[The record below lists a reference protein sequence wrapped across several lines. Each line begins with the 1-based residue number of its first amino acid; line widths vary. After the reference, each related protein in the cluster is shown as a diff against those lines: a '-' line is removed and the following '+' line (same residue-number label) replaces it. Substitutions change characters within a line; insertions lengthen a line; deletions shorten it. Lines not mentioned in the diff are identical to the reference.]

1 MKRQILAV
9 SILLVATQLFGQ
21 ESRFWVGGSGKWADN
36 SHWATVSGGEP
47 GATVPESGT
56 SVVFDANSFS
66 GAKNTVTLSDEVVIG
81 SLTATDAEFVFSGKK
96 DLTVGGSVSVDSNVD
111 FGKLR
116 GALVLSADGNQTLN
130 LPATLDGDIIF
141 NGGNWT
147 LASDL
152 ATEGNITL
160 NAGSLNTSGHSVTCS
175 VFTATENAEELD
187 IRNSSMVTDKW
198 FTNAAE
204 NMNVK
209 AAGST
214 VFVYKHTSTNFR
226 KANGQLYSRVRI
238 KSTAKDDATLK
249 VTWKKDITCP
259 ENAANDDDGE
269 IYVAIYEV
277 EVIGG
282 SGTYTIGA
290 LKDNSSVPSVYNK
303 TGKKGTIK
311 LAPGTYNVGFYAGSK
326 REDYALDAYETKV
339 VVAPPKFEGGI
350 EVATNADCYGGDV
363 VLKSGVKGGTGA
375 LTVLWNEDE
384 PTETNAQNITAADGT
399 TIYLKVTDA
408 KDCYIEPSPF
418 FYYTQFPAFNSY
430 ITGPDKIEI
439 KEIEKEPACEEESN
453 GAIKVLAKGGYLE
466 HTYYKYT
473 LTGPENKIETEA
485 TTAKVELTG
494 LKKGDYTLKIS
505 DDKCESDNLTVELS
519 DVKKP
524 TIDLGADEYLCEG
537 EKTYTI
543 KNAKVTGTYTSVEW
557 NSDEASAKFS
567 DEDQKTVLKPK
578 LNIIGTDATAM
589 TMIAKNGACVTAP
602 ALKTVTVISAPS
614 PTITT
619 TDNVNVCGLE
629 IDIEAAPG
637 VSGNDANL
645 TAEVDEV
652 NSDGSKAS
660 GSSGLKLKVTKA
672 GQYKIFVKE
681 KKTENNCNCS
691 GTSDTITVNFFSEPK
706 FKATKFSSA
715 KNSACGKDEEISI
728 TANVDNATTY
738 AWSLEKG
745 ANSSFSPK
753 NEATTK
759 YKTLEADVT
768 THKEVILRVIAGNDG
783 CTGDDAVTDTYKI
796 NVYAMPEPKIKAK
809 KYTTCTGTIDLE
821 GTITNGNTREEWVES
836 DASKGDRIEQ
846 KLDGAMARAEEVVK
860 EGVNSGTFKVTLKEK
875 NAGNCEGIADSA
887 TIEFKG
893 KPNIRMV
900 NNDTAFCDGSV
911 TSYTARYTDKQYATT
926 IQWNAKG
933 LPKPTMSEGGVVAT
947 YTFKK
952 EDLTTLKRYVIKVE
966 AEEPGCGSAVDS
978 VVVKVL
984 PVPKITIN
992 RDTTVC
998 GTVYKVPTYVPSV
1011 TIDDDEYTPTYA
1023 WSSGDESIAEYDN
1036 GIFKVVNMGD
1046 KDSVTCTVFL
1056 TEIVGN
1062 CQSSKDAN
1070 VKFYAKPVANIG
1082 NGYPDSVCYD
1092 ANDMYIDLS
1101 SAAPKHCKSVKWFSS
1116 GVEFIPTVDNKYK
1129 VTDKDKKQ
1137 KFIKL
1142 TLWVEGFGC
1151 CDAAEDSVKII
1162 IKSLPTPTILN
1173 DDEDFEVC
1181 QNDVVTYETQSG
1193 MTDYVWKVDGEE
1205 KGNSKT
1211 FTHKWIEDP
1220 TLPHTISVSYSNGCA
1235 ASEPVEKPVTIHTLP
1250 EINHPLQPKKDTICT
1265 GVELPLDAT
1274 ANDDNNNFSY
1284 VWKYGDV
1291 DYLVTAASQPD
1302 VKFYSEDAGDYQLIC
1317 SIKNNDYGCSIN
1329 DTVKIHVVPA
1339 PVIKVNT
1346 ITPVCEKADFIN
1358 NYEPGKYY
1366 VEVENNDDCTY
1377 LWEVVSGTGDFD
1389 GTEEDLEMVYKPTP
1403 ADREAGEVKI
1413 KFSVTKK
1420 YCSTVSDTITVKLL
1434 KPLNAGVGSV
1444 APFRIAS
1451 TTEINVTIKGS
1462 YKGGYANGLGFYL
1475 VAPDG
1480 TEVDLY
1486 DHNADYNK
1494 LMCSW
1499 IAKPGVIDV
1508 TFTTTSN
1515 KSLFFGDLAME
1526 DTLGGEKKYDILGD
1540 WSNIYGKNPAE
1551 GGWSV
1556 KIGGPYTG
1564 GGKFVQAVITFADHE
1579 KNDPA
1584 RPIKK
1589 VKFDSKE
1596 MEPALS
1602 IRSGSR
1608 IKYVSPIGLHVDCH
1622 GDSIYV
1628 VSKPLRDG
1636 DSDEHLYNFVW
1647 ATDSKFTAESI
1658 IAQNTGKTADTLKLP
1673 AQKYFIK
1680 VIDELGC
1687 SATDSFEIT
1696 QPEKIMVGLVR
1707 NDSVRCYG
1715 ETNGSLKVG
1724 VSNVGADL
1732 SKFTFSWKELGGN
1745 KELSDSTA
1753 LVNLA
1758 AGSYV
1763 VRVKNNEDECYV
1775 DSVLTVVQPN
1785 APLTVEIIADS
1796 VKPASCGG
1804 DPNGQVMFIANGGT
1818 RNYSLFA
1825 DGILKDS
1832 DKADTLAATGLAGKK
1847 VEFKIKDARGCELDT
1862 AVSVAPDT
1870 LSLEYA
1876 ITEEIK
1882 CLDDSATV
1890 KVTVKNAKPSDAFTF
1905 KWDGGEETSASTMK
1919 LVAGVHKVEVAPF
1932 GTTCFTELPI
1942 TVKGARSIT
1951 KKIIY
1956 TDSIKCYGDETAS
1969 FYVKADSVGTPS
1981 GHFTYTWKD
1990 DDNNIWNDTAVTN
2003 VGVGKYYLT
2012 ILTDDGCEIYD
2023 TVEVKGPDSKLEIDH
2038 SKVKQTA
2045 LADCGEENGSV
2056 TALGAVTGGL
2066 KPANG
2071 YDFQWILQ
2079 SDETQKKGGHTI
2091 TAGIGAGFY
2100 KIVVTDSLGC
2110 KATDTLTVKDNGQVD
2125 FNYEIVKSVTC
2136 KEREDAQIR
2145 ISQVM
2150 ENGAAASSFKLE
2162 WINKSGYSQIGYSQ
2176 NDTTITNVGNNAT
2189 LTITTA
2195 HGCSTEALIE
2205 ALGDSTLRFIEPI
2218 TNYPDMNG
2226 TPERANGSLTVE
2238 VAGGI
2243 GAYAYDWS
2251 VEVPGNEIT
2260 AVNIENTDSTTT
2272 LKKRMAGKYHLSV
2285 TDESSCSIDT
2295 TLEVKYE
2302 PIDAIVT
2309 IDSVKC
2315 KGTDGGK
2322 VKLTGFGG
2330 YDGVDYVFHWV
2341 KTTDVNSVPVESE
2354 PIIKEGDEATFTNL
2368 TAGWY
2373 ECLIWQ
2379 LDSSLVR
2386 VRDTSIWVGEPTI
2399 ALRVPNDSITIDS
2412 TYCYATSGAIT
2423 VKAPADSAAAYDIY
2437 NGYYPLTISV
2447 KNSQNDVIAPTGL
2460 AAGWYTIHVEDA
2472 LGCEYDKAVEVGD
2485 KSKFE
2490 VKANDVDLRCFGS
2503 TNGKVEVEASI
2514 ENASAFTYSWM
2525 KWIDS
2530 KGDTL
2535 PLPGTVISEDSVV
2548 KGLAAGAYIVN
2559 VTVNVDNHTCVKSD
2573 TAYVNQPDSISF
2585 KLSNVK
2591 DNTCFTK
2598 ADGIVRL
2605 DSLNGGFKVPNRK
2618 YEMFIFMSDDNNIYD
2633 DNNELT
2639 NRYIAIADPS
2649 VAVDSSFTF
2658 EGHLLTG
2665 EHKVVVVDEGGCL
2678 SDTIAFTVNSL
2689 PRVSFAVSN
2698 IEPNSCYNSN
2708 DGEVKLENLQGGV
2721 EKYNFFEV
2729 LDVNKNV
2736 LFSDSMMVVSKS
2748 DSIGTDTTAI
2758 FAPGLTVGK
2767 YLVRVADTSDCFS
2780 EYDTLQVFTKRPR
2793 IVLDTIIENVLPECG
2808 MFKKDGSVSNEG
2820 VVTAF
2825 ASKLMTPDVKT
2836 MGADLKLFFKVD
2848 DGEFKADSVLT
2859 KLTAGKHN
2867 ITISYADTLCAD
2879 TVYAFNL
2886 DSKSNLVADAHF
2898 IGTPKAI
2905 FSCPDKEL
2913 TAYVESGENGG
2924 PFSYKFYTLSDEE
2937 AEKLLPVE
2945 PAPEPAKEEKPVE
2958 NNTAV
2963 DDSTTNTADTVA
2975 YRYNRGIYFRAD
2987 SVPAVDTTG
2996 NPAVT
3001 DTVPVLL
3008 PVYDHQT
3015 IRGRM
3020 VSVLASGSRE
3030 DGSVKVSGDTWRAY
3044 ADDIK
3049 PYGYETFYYFEI
3061 TNDQCISVDSI
3072 KATALRPV
3080 EDLQIIVDMEDVTFD
3095 ELLIDGE
3102 YQVPE
3107 GGLLTLTANQLEFEF
3122 SDNIFAYAEN
3132 GWLWQSAP
3140 ADNNE
3145 SSTSGL
3151 FIGRIE
3157 TTSPSMNENPLVA
3170 QGYGRFIAKV
3180 WDSVRFEL
3188 SDYSEGVYRIS
3199 DTTLTCSYYD
3209 TVVVNAESTIKPRKV
3224 FTPNGDGHNDTW
3236 KIAGMASYDKA
3247 TIYVFNRWGGRVW
3260 QYSGTGREYDTKE
3273 WDGRNEKNKPVPSG
3287 TYYYVIQCSDGV
3299 LGGKKVTGPVTIIR

>member
-96 DLTVGGSVSVDSNVD
+96 DLTVGGSVSVDSKVD

-116 GALVLSADGNQTLN
+116 GALVLSAEGDQTLN
-130 LPATLDGDIIF
+130 LPATLDGDIVF

-152 ATEGNITL
+152 ATEGNVTL
-160 NAGSLNTSGHSVTCS
+160 NAGSLNTAGHSVTCS

-204 NMNVK
+204 NMTVK
-209 AAGST
+209 AEGST

-238 KSTAKDDATLK
+238 KSAGKDGVPTIKITLI
-249 VTWKKDITCP
+249 KDIQCP
-259 ENAANDDDGE
+259 ANATNSNQDLYLAT
-269 IYVAIYEV
+269 YEV
-277 EVIGG
+277 EVVNAG
-282 SGTYTIGA
+282 SGSYCIGV
-290 LKDNSSVPSVYNK
+290 LDDSSEPDVFNK
-303 TGKKGTIK
+303 PGTKQTVK
-311 LAPGTYNVGFYAGSK
+311 LGPGTYRIGFYSGPKKSK
-326 REDYALDAYETKV
+326 YNLDEGYEEKKIV
-339 VVAPPKFEGGI
+339 GPKNFTGGV
-350 EVATNADCYGGDV
+350 EVDTGATCYGDDI
-363 VLKSGVKGGTGA
+363 VLKSTVKNGTEPYKYIEWEENERVAPNTKVTAHSGDNIY
-375 LTVLWNEDE
+375 LTVTDKNGCTFDADPFRYLLDDE
-384 PTETNAQNITAADGT
+384 EN
-399 TIYLKVTDA
+399 
-408 KDCYIEPSPF
+408 
-418 FYYTQFPAFNSY
+418 NSY
-430 ITGPDKIEI
+430 TDGPAKIEI
-439 KEIEKEPACEEESN
+439 DMFTPDPACEDEST
-453 GAIKVLAKGGYLE
+453 GKIKILAKGGYKE
-466 HTYYKYT
+466 HTFYKYD
-473 LTGPENKIETEA
+473 LSGPLSKSATGTTSAEA
-485 TTAKVELTG
+485 ELSG
-494 LKKGDYTLKIS
+494 LKKGNYTLKIS
-505 DDKCESDNLTVELS
+505 DDKCESEDLS
-519 DVKKP
+519 VSLDDVKKP
-524 TIDLGADEYLCEG
+524 TINIGADQYICEDESNPAING
-537 EKTYTI
+537 VTI
-543 KNAKVTGTYTSVEW
+543 TGDYTSVKW
-557 NSDEASAKFS
+557 TSDNVAVSLPTGQ
-567 DEDQKTVLKPK
+567 DVVLNPN
-578 LNIIGTDATAM
+578 LTINTSGSSSLTLV
-589 TMIAKNGACVTAP
+589 AKNGSCEVTATP
-602 ALKTVTVISAPS
+602 KNVTVISLPN
-614 PTITT
+614 PTIITGN
-619 TDNVNVCGLE
+619 DNVCGLVV
-629 IDIEAAPG
+629 DIEAIPG
-637 VSGNDANL
+637 ISGNEANL
-645 TAEVDEV
+645 VADVEEAL
-652 NSDGSKAS
+652 DGGAKDP
-660 GSSGLKLKVTKA
+660 SSEGLNLKVTKA
-672 GQYKIFVKE
+672 GRYKIVVKE
-681 KKTENNCNCS
+681 KKNEGGCDCY
-691 GTSDTITVNFFSEPK
+691 GTSSTITLTFYDKPVFEDKKFDAPTSVCGAGVLSSIKVN
-706 FKATKFSSA
+706 TK
-715 KNSACGKDEEISI
+715 
-728 TANVDNATTY
+728 NAT
-738 AWSLEKG
+738 AFKWSLEKG
-745 ANSSFSPK
+745 ADTSFGPDD
-753 NEATTK
+753 EATTK
-759 YKTLEADVT
+759 YTTQVADVT
-768 THKEVILRVIAGNDG
+768 TNKEVKLKVVASNVG
-783 CTGDDAVTDTYKI
+783 CTGEDAISDTYTFP
-796 NVYAMPEPKIKAK
+796 VYAKPEPAINKT
-809 KYTTCTGTIDLE
+809 KYTTCNDTIELEGKITAGNTDVTWEPSDKANVKIIDSKIDNVDKTKVTAKAVLVAGAEHKTYTITLNEKGQGDCGTIKSTAAELVFKNQLFVNLEKDSVMVCDGATECSAVVLDKRGTIDWEVTGGVEAKSISQEKATYKLE
-821 GTITNGNTREEWVES
+821 F
-836 DASKGDRIEQ
+836 
-846 KLDGAMARAEEVVK
+846 
-860 EGVNSGTFKVTLKEK
+860 EGLKEIK
-875 NAGNCEGIADSA
+875 RIRITANATETGCKTVRAS
-887 TIEFKG
+887 
-893 KPNIRMV
+893 
-900 NNDTAFCDGSV
+900 
-911 TSYTARYTDKQYATT
+911 
-926 IQWNAKG
+926 
-933 LPKPTMSEGGVVAT
+933 
-947 YTFKK
+947 
-952 EDLTTLKRYVIKVE
+952 TLIKI
-966 AEEPGCGSAVDS
+966 
-978 VVVKVL
+978 L
-984 PVPKITIN
+984 PVPVVTIN
-992 RDTTVC
+992 KDTAVC
-998 GTVYKVPTYVPSV
+998 GLAYNVPEFVSSV
-1011 TIDDDEYTPTYA
+1011 DLGDDESVKNLYTHSWTP
-1023 WSSGDESIAEYDN
+1023 SLSEHNAEYKN
-1036 GIFKVVNMGD
+1036 GVFRPTNMGD
-1046 KDSVTCTVFL
+1046 KDSVICKLNL
-1056 TEIVGN
+1056 TEVVGE
-1062 CQSSKDAN
+1062 CFDSKDAN
-1070 VKFYAKPVANIG
+1070 VTFYAKPVVEKLKSC
-1082 NGYPDSVCYD
+1082 PDTICDEEVLK
-1092 ANDMYIDLS
+1092 IDLTKIFKAEHAKSLTWYS
-1101 SAAPKHCKSVKWFSS
+1101 SDI
-1116 GVEFIPTVDNKYK
+1116 EFTPDNTNIY
-1129 VTDKDKKQ
+1129 VASDDDKDQ
-1137 KFIKL
+1137 GYVKL
-1142 TLWVEGFGC
+1142 TLLANGYGC
-1151 CDAAEDSVKII
+1151 CDDAEKTVMIY
-1162 IKSLPTPTILN
+1162 IKKPVTPTITDGEFDVCKN
-1173 DDEDFEVC
+1173 DE
-1181 QNDVVTYETQSG
+1181 VTYKTQPGMSG
-1193 MTDYVWKVDGEE
+1193 YVWKVDGETVGTE
-1205 KGNSKT
+1205 SVLKYKWTKDPGNYSIT
-1211 FTHKWIEDP
+1211 
-1220 TLPHTISVSYSNGCA
+1220 VSYSNGCA
-1235 ASEPVEKPVTIHTLP
+1235 TKTSLP
-1250 EINHPLQPKKDTICT
+1250 EDVEVHGMPAIPPVFDTTCT
-1265 GVELPLDAT
+1265 ETPWNFDAT
-1274 ANDDNNNFSY
+1274 ITGNYTYS
-1284 VWKYGDV
+1284 WKTHLDKFQ
-1291 DYLVTAASQPD
+1291 TPASQPD
-1302 VKFYSEDAGDYQLIC
+1302 ITFISEEAGNFQLVCLITD
-1317 SIKNNDYGCSIN
+1317 IDYGCPAY
-1329 DTVKIHVVPA
+1329 DTVNVHVVQA

-1346 ITPVCEKADFIN
+1346 ITPVCDKADFIN
-1358 NYEPGKYY
+1358 NYESGKYY
-1366 VEVENNDDCTY
+1366 VEVENNDDCEY
-1377 LWEVVSGTGDFD
+1377 LWEIVSGTGSFN
-1389 GTEEDLEMVYKPTP
+1389 GTEEDLAMVYEPTED
-1403 ADREAGEVKI
+1403 DREAGEVKF
-1413 KFSVTKK
+1413 KFSVTKNH
-1420 YCSTVSDTITVKLL
+1420 CTTVSDTITVKLL
-1434 KPLNAGVGSV
+1434 QPMNAGIGGV
-1444 APFRIAS
+1444 APFKIAS

-1462 YKGGYANGLGFYL
+1462 YSGGYADGLGFYL

-1480 TEVDLY
+1480 TELKLY
-1486 DHNADYNK
+1486 QHDRKNSKNWTISPKDFNITFSTESNEVLNLINFGKGKDAEGTF
-1494 LMCSW
+1494 
-1499 IAKPGVIDV
+1499 GVV
-1508 TFTTTSN
+1508 
-1515 KSLFFGDLAME
+1515 
-1526 DTLGGEKKYDILGD
+1526 D
-1540 WSNIYGKNPAE
+1540 WSAINGMNPAE
-1551 GGWSV
+1551 GGWAV
-1556 KIGGPYTG
+1556 RVGGSFTKN
-1564 GGKFVQAVITFADHE
+1564 GKLMHAIITFADHE
-1579 KNDPA
+1579 KNDLSK
-1584 RPIKK
+1584 PIKK

-1596 MEPALS
+1596 ITPALA
-1602 IRSGSR
+1602 IRNGSSA
-1608 IKYVSPIGLHVDCH
+1608 KYISPIGLHVECY
-1622 GDSIYV
+1622 GDSIEV

-1647 ATDSKFTAESI
+1647 ATSSDFSSASV
-1658 IAQNTGKTADTLKLP
+1658 IAKTVGKSVDTLKL
-1673 AQKYFIK
+1673 AAGKYFIS
-1680 VIDELGC
+1680 ITDEYGC
-1687 SATDSFEIT
+1687 SVMDSFEIST
-1696 QPEKIMVGLVR
+1696 PEKITIGQVR
-1707 NDSVRCYG
+1707 NDTIACYG
-1715 ETNGSLKVG
+1715 DTTG
-1724 VSNVGADL
+1724 VLEVNVTNVGAVQ
-1732 SKFTFSWKELGGN
+1732 SNYSFSWAKKGSAE
-1745 KELSDSTA
+1745 ELSNLAKID
-1753 LVNLA
+1753 NLA
-1758 AGSYV
+1758 AGDYV
-1763 VRVKNNEDECYV
+1763 VTVTNNEDGCQQ
-1775 DSVLTVVQPN
+1775 DSTLTVVQPN
-1785 APLTVEIIADS
+1785 APLTATVIADS
-1796 VKPASCGG
+1796 TLQASCGG
-1804 DPNGQVMFIANGGT
+1804 TTGRVMFKAEGGT
-1818 RNYSLFA
+1818 KNYKLSAYLNGEYEEKDKDKEEILTAASLPGA
-1825 DGILKDS
+1825 KI
-1832 DKADTLAATGLAGKK
+1832 A
-1847 VEFKIKDARGCELDT
+1847 FKIQDANLCEYFDT
-1862 AVSVAPDT
+1862 VSTMPDT
-1870 LSLEYA
+1870 LKLRVDVISEV
-1876 ITEEIK
+1876 K
-1882 CLDDSATV
+1882 CQDDSATV
-1890 KVTVKNAKPSDAFTF
+1890 KVVVENAKPGAVYVY
-1905 KWDGGEETSASTMK
+1905 KWDGGEKNGSDEAK
-1919 LVAGVHKVEVAPF
+1919 LPAGSHKVEVAEA
-1932 GTTCFTELPI
+1932 GATECFTELSI
-1942 TVKGARSIT
+1942 TVKGAREVTNKIT
-1951 KKIIY
+1951 Y

-1969 FYVKADSVGTPS
+1969 FYAKADSVGTPS

-2162 WINKSGYSQIGYSQ
+2162 WINKGGYSQIGYSQ
-2176 NDTTITNVGNNAT
+2176 NDTTINNVGNNAT

-2243 GAYAYDWS
+2243 GAYVYDWS

-2341 KTTDVNSVPVESE
+2341 KTTDANSVPVESE
-2354 PIIKEGDEATFTNL
+2354 PMIKEGDEATFTNL

-2423 VKAPADSAAAYDIY
+2423 VKAPADSAVAYDIY
-2437 NGYYPLTISV
+2437 NGYYPFTISV

-2633 DNNELT
+2633 ANNELT
-2639 NRYIAIADPS
+2639 NRYIAEAS

-2698 IEPNSCYNSN
+2698 VEPNSCYNSN

-2736 LFSDSMMVVSKS
+2736 LFSDSMMVVCQT
-2748 DSIGTDTTAI
+2748 DTIGDTTAI

-2886 DSKSNLVADAHF
+2886 GAKSNLVADAHF

-2905 FSCPDKEL
+2905 FTCPDKEL

-3080 EDLQIIVDMEDVTFD
+3080 EGLQIIVDMEDVTSD

-3260 QYSGTGREYDTKE
+3260 QYSGSGREYDTKE
-3273 WDGRNEKNKPVPSG
+3273 WGGRNEKNKPVPSG

>member
-96 DLTVGGSVSVDSNVD
+96 DLTVGGSVSVDSKVD

-116 GALVLSADGNQTLN
+116 GALVLSAEGNQTLN
-130 LPATLDGDIIF
+130 LPATLDGDIVF

-160 NAGSLNTSGHSVTCS
+160 NAGSLNTAGHSVTCS

-198 FTNAAE
+198 FTNAANEMYMLAKGSTIDLRGNIRTDFRIADEHVYDNLIYGSAVKASVGEEIDVYDEVIPTCPVNSKSSPQGSTNNGSFKVKVGTNMSKKYEVHVERVGSNDTYTQTGNDIPFPNLKSGRYNVYYLE
-204 NMNVK
+204 NGITKGTGPDCQFDLGDSFDGKGIIVSKDALCYKEPIQELTVDVTGGTTPYKFTWEDAMGNTSVTTANEANSPSLSNVVFNSRLSVKIEDAKKCFYSFGYDYRDGSHNSYTTGPTEFVIDLFEYTKACDDMSNGKITVVAQGGTGTNIDYEYKLGDGDWKSGVVIDNVK
-209 AAGST
+209 AGTYTVIVRDSNDCPSKSKKAVVGKNLRPEPNLCEDATICEDTEYPLSSDPKNCSSFEWEGTVSDPESKTPTYTPSAAAISAGSVT
-214 VFVYKHTSTNFR
+214 LK
-226 KANGQLYSRVRI
+226 L
-238 KSTAKDDATLK
+238 TAKDTTNCPDSTESVTLTIVKKTKPTMVTGSVRVCGLDTTLNVTPTDASNDLVVECTQKPDGAVVTKTGLYVK
-249 VTWKKDITCP
+249 VSKAGTYKFKVVEKNGECAGCDGETSEVELTFYDAPDVTIIQKDAAEICAQSGKVVSAIAQSTCTTITWSMTGGANTEEQLAAEDAGSGEINRKVNYEVDVVNDLNQDITLTATARNSTCP
-259 ENAANDDDGE
+259 ATATDSYTFTVLPVPAPEFVYDAGKPDSILLCGKSGE
-269 IYVAIYEV
+269 IKV
-277 EVIGG
+277 
-282 SGTYTIGA
+282 
-290 LKDNSSVPSVYNK
+290 
-303 TGKKGTIK
+303 KKIT
-311 LAPGTYNVGFYAGSK
+311 T
-326 REDYALDAYETKV
+326 
-339 VVAPPKFEGGI
+339 
-350 EVATNADCYGGDV
+350 GDV
-363 VLKSGVKGGTGA
+363 RWIKSDNVEIKDVNVSGGELTATAELKSGAAYGVYAVSMVEKNSAGCEDTITAQVKFMQEPVMEFKDNIYSASICAGDSFNIVVTKHENYTGCTWTSGGASLDGDLDGASYTSLVSTQRKVLNITATPNGGCTVKGGKAFTLTIEPLPDPNTSEIETDVCGLVYELPELVSSVTDEKGNSIPTSIACNGTIGLDVVTDLETGKTTLKA
-375 LTVLWNEDE
+375 AKTGSYGLVINETLQKGNLKCKNAEKSVTIHFTASPKTNIGTYASVCNYDEYIVFDKANPTDYVSLEWSSSTGGLFYDENDNVNNTVKN
-384 PTETNAQNITAADGT
+384 PKYKITAADTANGYVAITLSMVGLAPCNETTDT
-399 TIYLKVTDA
+399 TITIMINKPDVREIVGMPTACKDVEQEYSIVSGMRNYKWFVDGNEQTGETSATFNYVGTVAGETHSITVTYTDKNSCKVT
-408 KDCYIEPSPF
+408 
-418 FYYTQFPAFNSY
+418 T
-430 ITGPDKIEI
+430 
-439 KEIEKEPACEEESN
+439 
-453 GAIKVLAKGGYLE
+453 
-466 HTYYKYT
+466 
-473 LTGPENKIETEA
+473 
-485 TTAKVELTG
+485 
-494 LKKGDYTLKIS
+494 
-505 DDKCESDNLTVELS
+505 
-519 DVKKP
+519 
-524 TIDLGADEYLCEG
+524 
-537 EKTYTI
+537 
-543 KNAKVTGTYTSVEW
+543 
-557 NSDEASAKFS
+557 
-567 DEDQKTVLKPK
+567 
-578 LNIIGTDATAM
+578 
-589 TMIAKNGACVTAP
+589 
-602 ALKTVTVISAPS
+602 
-614 PTITT
+614 
-619 TDNVNVCGLE
+619 
-629 IDIEAAPG
+629 
-637 VSGNDANL
+637 
-645 TAEVDEV
+645 
-652 NSDGSKAS
+652 
-660 GSSGLKLKVTKA
+660 
-672 GQYKIFVKE
+672 VKE
-681 KKTENNCNCS
+681 KL
-691 GTSDTITVNFFSEPK
+691 V
-706 FKATKFSSA
+706 
-715 KNSACGKDEEISI
+715 
-728 TANVDNATTY
+728 
-738 AWSLEKG
+738 
-745 ANSSFSPK
+745 
-753 NEATTK
+753 TTK
-759 YKTLEADVT
+759 
-768 THKEVILRVIAGNDG
+768 EVKLAHSLP
-783 CTGDDAVTDTYKI
+783 DTVK
-796 NVYAMPEPKIKAK
+796 V
-809 KYTTCTGTIDLE
+809 C
-821 GTITNGNTREEWVES
+821 TNG
-836 DASKGDRIEQ
+836 
-846 KLDGAMARAEEVVK
+846 
-860 EGVNSGTFKVTLKEK
+860 
-875 NAGNCEGIADSA
+875 
-887 TIEFKG
+887 
-893 KPNIRMV
+893 
-900 NNDTAFCDGSV
+900 
-911 TSYTARYTDKQYATT
+911 
-926 IQWNAKG
+926 
-933 LPKPTMSEGGVVAT
+933 
-947 YTFKK
+947 
-952 EDLTTLKRYVIKVE
+952 
-966 AEEPGCGSAVDS
+966 
-978 VVVKVL
+978 
-984 PVPKITIN
+984 
-992 RDTTVC
+992 
-998 GTVYKVPTYVPSV
+998 
-1011 TIDDDEYTPTYA
+1011 
-1023 WSSGDESIAEYDN
+1023 
-1036 GIFKVVNMGD
+1036 
-1046 KDSVTCTVFL
+1046 
-1056 TEIVGN
+1056 
-1062 CQSSKDAN
+1062 
-1070 VKFYAKPVANIG
+1070 
-1082 NGYPDSVCYD
+1082 
-1092 ANDMYIDLS
+1092 
-1101 SAAPKHCKSVKWFSS
+1101 
-1116 GVEFIPTVDNKYK
+1116 
-1129 VTDKDKKQ
+1129 
-1137 KFIKL
+1137 
-1142 TLWVEGFGC
+1142 
-1151 CDAAEDSVKII
+1151 
-1162 IKSLPTPTILN
+1162 
-1173 DDEDFEVC
+1173 
-1181 QNDVVTYETQSG
+1181 YET
-1193 MTDYVWKVDGEE
+1193 
-1205 KGNSKT
+1205 
-1211 FTHKWIEDP
+1211 
-1220 TLPHTISVSYSNGCA
+1220 
-1235 ASEPVEKPVTIHTLP
+1235 
-1250 EINHPLQPKKDTICT
+1250 
-1265 GVELPLDAT
+1265 LDAT
-1274 ANDDNNNFSY
+1274 ATGGSGNYSYSWTGTNVGECLDSDDS
-1284 VWKYGDV
+1284 
-1291 DYLVTAASQPD
+1291 P
-1302 VKFYSEDAGDYQLIC
+1302 I
-1317 SIKNNDYGCSIN
+1317 
-1329 DTVKIHVVPA
+1329 
-1339 PVIKVNT
+1339 
-1346 ITPVCEKADFIN
+1346 
-1358 NYEPGKYY
+1358 
-1366 VEVENNDDCTY
+1366 VEFAIE
-1377 LWEVVSGTGDFD
+1377 
-1389 GTEEDLEMVYKPTP
+1389 
-1403 ADREAGEVKI
+1403 EAGEYILNCHIEDDDFGCELDTTIVVINKQAPWI
-1413 KFSVTKK
+1413 KVGDDIQPICYGGKFENSAAAISAGRGIDAGAYSLVEWSVTTGG
-1420 YCSTVSDTITVKLL
+1420 SFNGTETS
-1434 KPLNAGVGSV
+1434 LNAEYEPSEADFEAGFVKFQIVLTDTVTPSCGSLTQYVNVPIAKKINSNVGSV
-1444 APFRIAS
+1444 EPFKISAS
-1451 TTEINVTIKGS
+1451 TKIEVRVKGEHES
-1462 YKGGYANGLGFYL
+1462 GYDLAFFL

-1480 TEVDLY
+1480 TTLKLY
-1486 DHNADYNK
+1486 DHKNDLGSSGGFADWGGDFNILFSTEPDAAPLDFSTEGASVEGKYQ
-1494 LMCSW
+1494 
-1499 IAKPGVIDV
+1499 IAGNR
-1508 TFTTTSN
+1508 S
-1515 KSLFFGDLAME
+1515 A
-1526 DTLGGEKKYDILGD
+1526 
-1540 WSNIYGKNPAE
+1540 IYGKNPAE

-1556 KIGGPYTG
+1556 LVKDQFSLYEGLI
-1564 GGKFVQAVITFADHE
+1564 KQAVISFTDIDYE
-1579 KNDPA
+1579 GKL
-1584 RPIKK
+1584 KT
-1589 VKFDSKE
+1589 VTFDSKE
-1596 MEPALS
+1596 IPDEQAT
-1602 IRSGSR
+1602 IYDDGSTA
-1608 IKYVSPIGLHVDCH
+1608 YVSPIGLHVDCY
-1622 GDSIYV
+1622 GDSIFV
-1628 VSKPLRDG
+1628 VIKPTREG
-1636 DSDEHLYNFVW
+1636 DLTAHSYDFVW
-1647 ATDSKFTAESI
+1647 ATSSDFNPSSI
-1658 IAQNTGKTADTLKLP
+1658 IAETYGKTVDTLKLK
-1673 AQKYFIK
+1673 AQKYYIS
-1680 VIDELGC
+1680 ITDEIGC
-1687 SATDSFEIT
+1687 STIDSFEI
-1696 QPEKIMVGLVR
+1696 QAPEKIMVGLVS
-1707 NDSVRCYG
+1707 NDSVRCYD
-1715 ETNGSLKVG
+1715 EANGSLKVN
-1724 VSNVGADL
+1724 VSNVGAIQSD
-1732 SKFTFSWKELGGN
+1732 FAFSWTEKGKN
-1745 KELSDSTA
+1745 VELSDSATA
-1753 LVNLA
+1753 VNLK
-1758 AGSYV
+1758 AGEYV
-1763 VRVKNNEDECYV
+1763 VRVTNKDDKCWV
-1775 DSVLTVVQPN
+1775 DTSFVVGQPD

-1876 ITEEIK
+1876 ITEGIK
-1882 CLDDSATV
+1882 CPDDSATV
-1890 KVTVKNAKPSDAFTF
+1890 KVTVKNAKPSDTFTY
-1905 KWDGGEETSASTMK
+1905 KWDDGEETSASTMK
-1919 LVAGVHKVEVAPF
+1919 LIAGVHKVEVAPF

-1942 TVKGARSIT
+1942 TVKDARSIT
-1951 KKIIY
+1951 NKITY

-1969 FYVKADSVGTPS
+1969 FYVKADSNGVVS
-1981 GHFTYTWKD
+1981 GNYTYSWKD
-1990 DDNNIWNDTAVTN
+1990 DFGRTWNDTAVTN

-2012 ILTDDGCEIYD
+2012 IMTEDGCEIYD

-2038 SKVKQTA
+2038 SKVMQTA

-2056 TALGAVTGGL
+2056 TALGAVSGGL

-2071 YDFQWILQ
+2071 YNFQWILQ
-2079 SDETQKKGGHTI
+2079 SDETKKKNGQSI

-2100 KIVVTDSLGC
+2100 KIVVTDLLGC

-2226 TPERANGSLTVE
+2226 TPERANGSLTVK

-2341 KTTDVNSVPVESE
+2341 KTTDANSVPVESE
-2354 PIIKEGDEATFTNL
+2354 PMIKEGDEATFTNL

-2633 DNNELT
+2633 ANNELT
-2639 NRYIAIADPS
+2639 NRYIVEAS

-2678 SDTIAFTVNSL
+2678 SDTIAFTVSSL

-2736 LFSDSMMVVSKS
+2736 LFSDSMMVVSKP

-2886 DSKSNLVADAHF
+2886 GAKSNLVADAHF

-2905 FSCPDKEL
+2905 FTCPDKEL

-2963 DDSTTNTADTVA
+2963 EDSTTNTADTVA

-3080 EDLQIIVDMEDVTFD
+3080 EDLQIIVDMEDVTSD

-3260 QYSGTGREYDTKE
+3260 QYSGSGREYDTKE